1 MTSSRNLIWRSAG
14 ALTLAAWAM
23 VASAIPARTVEV
35 KLPSA
40 EPGVVLTAYW
50 TPPVAEAERSAAII
64 ALHGCDGLPL
74 DRAQL
79 AYPRNRYVKLLS
91 DAGAG
96 VLYVDSFGS
105 RGEGN
110 LCAKKPA
117 QRSIT
122 ELNRRL
128 DVLGALQWLALQP
141 GVDPLRLG
149 VVGWSHGGQTV
160 LAAADASATIVQQ
173 SPIKPAALVAFYPG
187 CTAFEKA
194 FRYEAVAPL
203 LVMSGELDN
212 WTPAAP
218 CQRLTRRLQ
227 AGTQP
232 VHYVQY
238 PDSYHAFDSARPVSE
253 RDNAG
258 GTRTGKAMAGGNPVA
273 REASAREMMLFLE
286 QHLGLKSPT
295 SACP

>member
-1 MTSSRNLIWRSAG
+1 MICLRNLIRNPVG
-14 ALTLAAWAM
+14 ALALAAWAM
-23 VASAIPARTVEV
+23 NASAVPVRTVEV

-40 EPGVVLTAYW
+40 EPGIELRAYW
-50 TPPVAEAERSAAII
+50 TPPPTSATNSAAII
-64 ALHGCDGLPL
+64 ALHGCDGLPAN
-74 DRAQL
+74 RAL
-79 AYPRNRYVKLLS
+79 VGYPRNRYVKMLS

-105 RGEGN
+105 RGEGSI
-110 LCAKKPA
+110 CAIKPA
-117 QRSIT
+117 QRDIT

-128 DVLGALQWLALQP
+128 DVVGALQWLAQQP
-141 GVDPLRLG
+141 GVDAHRLG

-160 LAAADASATIVQQ
+160 LAAADASADAVQQ
-173 SPIKPAALVAFYPG
+173 APIKPVALVAFYPG
-187 CTAFEKA
+187 CTSFEKA

-218 CQRLTRRLQ
+218 CRRLTQRLQ
-227 AGTQP
+227 GGAQP

-253 RDNAG
+253 RDNVG
-258 GTRTGKAMAGGNPVA
+258 GTRSGKAMAGGNPLA
-273 REASAREMMLFLE
+273 REASAREMMQFLA
-286 QHLGLKSPT
+286 QHLGLKAP
-295 SACP
+295 